1 VKEAAMGYSIQELQ
15 QRLLE
20 HHSDVVKQGAK
31 LTVSLDRDR
40 VGYKVKLAI
49 GGKQA
54 EIFISKKDADECMQG
69 IECYHMGIEI
79 GNFIREFKENI

>member
-1 VKEAAMGYSIQELQ
+1 MGYSLQELQ

-20 HHSDVVKQGAK
+20 RHSDIVKQGVK
-31 LTVSLDRDR
+31 LTVSLDRNR
-40 VGYKVKLAI
+40 VGYVVELAK

-54 EIFISKKDADECMQG
+54 EIFISKKDADECMEG

-79 GNFIREFKENI
+79 GNFLREFKENI

>member
-1 VKEAAMGYSIQELQ
+1 MGYSLEELQ

-20 HHSDVVKQGAK
+20 HHSDIVKHGIK
-31 LTVSLDRDR
+31 LSVSFDRDR
-40 VGYKVKLAI
+40 LGYPVELAK

-69 IECYHMGIEI
+69 IECYHMGIEL
-79 GNFIREFKENI
+79 GNFLREFKEDI